1 MELSWLKMRYE
12 TLRKFQRKH
21 SYSQSMGILI
31 GAEAERI
38 ETPCAIRKIIYF
50 GSLLKFLPF
59 QWNLSQGRMEIGSVQ
74 SQTLVNLN
82 LTWIF
87 SYVGLKLYFLV
98 YKQMSNHGSCRVSY
112 SIAGSLFF
120 VMFGL
125 ALMLHFNN
133 IYNLEDIVCTINTY
147 SKRIR
152 NQLGKMVFKRFYIHF
167 DFILCVNN
175 Y

>member
-1 MELSWLKMRYE
+1 MELSWLKMRVK

-21 SYSQSMGILI
+21 SMGILI
-31 GAEAERI
+31 GAEKI

-50 GSLLKFLPF
+50 GSILKFLPF
-59 QWNLSQGRMEIGSVQ
+59 QWNFVQGRMEVGSVQ
-74 SQTLVNLN
+74 NQTLVNLN

-98 YKQMSNHGSCRVSY
+98 YKQMSNHVGYRVSY

-125 ALMLHFNN
+125 AMMLHFNN

-147 SKRIR
+147 SCRIR
-152 NQLGKMVFKRFYIHF
+152 RQLGKHLITKKPLA
-167 DFILCVNN
+167 FII